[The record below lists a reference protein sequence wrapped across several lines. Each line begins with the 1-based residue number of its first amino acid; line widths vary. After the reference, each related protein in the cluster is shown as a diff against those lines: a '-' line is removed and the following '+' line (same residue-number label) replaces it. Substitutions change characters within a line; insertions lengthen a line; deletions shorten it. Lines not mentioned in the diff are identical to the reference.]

1 MNYELKISD
10 AIEENGKIDLVR
22 LASIAEGIS
31 KIAEGALQ
39 IRLKG
44 VSLSKGRKKESLKK
58 SLRIT
63 LSGLKKGSTILCL
76 ESEKFKDTLDNLQLD
91 IFRSESQIDLQDQTP
106 ISLFVSSFIEVS
118 KNNGESELLDKLLL
132 RELKNFRKS
141 FVGENEVF
149 TISNEGSFETL
160 ELRKTDFDKI
170 RILEEETPE
179 SEPIILNGIVEELK
193 YSKLKVK
200 ILTNEGVI
208 NGFLSDEL
216 TADDISSFWGKE
228 ITITG
233 VNHFKSNKTS
243 VVEIK
248 SVYQPNNSDSYFSR
262 KSKKSLSI
270 EDQLKEQIDK
280 KSGNKLSDIVGKWP
294 DEGRFEDLLKML

>member
-1 MNYELKISD
+1 MNYEIKISD
-10 AIEENGKIDLVR
+10 AIEDSGKVDLVR
-22 LASIAEGIS
+22 LATIAEGIS

-44 VSLSKGRKKESLKK
+44 ISLSKGRKKESLKK

-76 ESEKFKDTLDNLQLD
+76 ESEKFKDTLDNVQLD
-91 IFRSESQIDLQDQTP
+91 IFRSESQIDLQEQTP
-106 ISLFVSSFIEVS
+106 ISLFVSSFSEIS
-118 KNNGESELLDKLLL
+118 KNNGASELLDKSLL

-141 FVGENEVF
+141 FIGEDEVF
-149 TISNEGSFETL
+149 TISNEGSFDTL
-160 ELRKTDFDKI
+160 ELRKKDFDKI
-170 RILEEETPE
+170 QILEEETPE

-200 ILTNEGVI
+200 ILTNDGVI
-208 NGFLSDEL
+208 NAFLSDEL
-216 TADDISSFWGKE
+216 TADHISPFWGKE

-248 SVYQPNNSDSYFSR
+248 QVHQPNDSDNYFSR
-262 KSKKSLSI
+262 KSKKSLSV
-270 EDQLKEQIDK
+270 EDQLKEQIDR

-294 DEGRFEDLLKML
+294 DEETFEDLLKML

>member
-1 MNYELKISD
+1 MNYEFKISD
-10 AIEENGKIDLVR
+10 AVEENGKIDLVR

-44 VSLSKGRKKESLKK
+44 VSLTKGRKKDALKK
-58 SLRIT
+58 SLKIT

-76 ESEKFKDTLDNLQLD
+76 ESEKFKDTLDSVQLD
-91 IFRSESQIDLQDQTP
+91 IFRGESQIDLPEQTP
-106 ISLFVSSFIEVS
+106 ISLFVSSFGEIS
-118 KNNGESELLDKLLL
+118 KNNGESELLDKYLL

-141 FVGENEVF
+141 FIGENETF
-149 TISNEGSFETL
+149 TISNEGSFDGL
-160 ELRKTDFDKI
+160 ELKKSDFDKI
-170 RILEEETPE
+170 QILEEETPK
-179 SEPIILNGIVEELK
+179 SQPVILNGIVEELK

-216 TADDISSFWGKE
+216 KASDISPFWGKE

-233 VNHFKSNKTS
+233 MNHFKSNITS
-243 VVEIK
+243 IVEIK
-248 SVYQPNNSDSYFSR
+248 KVHQPIESDNYFSR
-262 KSKKSLSI
+262 KSKKSSSI
-270 EDQLKEQIDK
+270 EDQLKEQLDK
-280 KSGNKLSDIVGKWP
+280 KSGNRLSEIVGKWP
-294 DEGRFEDLLKML
+294 DEDSFEDLIKML